1 MVDDTC
7 GTEIQ
12 SLCGSSLYY
21 KAGLLGCLEYLA
33 KQETI
38 ISRMTRS
45 CEHPRA
51 PEILHEGMCAGYHHY
66 HHYHHAGL
74 LIAHICQHYVGVL

>member
-7 GTEIQ
+7 GTEVQ

-33 KQETI
+33 KQETKHQQDD
-38 ISRMTRS
+38 TQ
-45 CEHPRA
+45 
-51 PEILHEGMCAGYHHY
+51 L
-66 HHYHHAGL
+66 
-74 LIAHICQHYVGVL
+74 